1 MKNATLLTTL
11 IFTILQI
18 SYSQSETD
26 FINFDSQW
34 NINTSV
40 GLGQAQTTKYRFDG
54 DSIVTNSIVYFTMEY
69 SQEELGTEW
78 TPYEIS
84 AYRQEDGKVYQINLE
99 DITEILLY
107 NFDLVVGANF
117 LK

>member
-1 MKNATLLTTL
+1 
-11 IFTILQI
+11 
-18 SYSQSETD
+18 
-26 FINFDSQW
+26 
-34 NINTSV
+34 
-40 GLGQAQTTKYRFDG
+40 
-54 DSIVTNSIVYFTMEY
+54 MEY

-107 NFDLVVGANF
+107 NFDLVVGDVI
-117 LK
+117 LGGEYVGEPDLLVVEIDSRPS